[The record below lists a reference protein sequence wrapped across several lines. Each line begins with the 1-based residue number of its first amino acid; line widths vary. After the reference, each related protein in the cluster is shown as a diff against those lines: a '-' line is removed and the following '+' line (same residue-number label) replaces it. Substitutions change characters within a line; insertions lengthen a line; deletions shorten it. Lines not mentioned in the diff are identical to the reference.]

1 MYSLVY
7 IPESITNDV
16 LTKPTARDSSAM
28 HFNSTTNWGKF
39 KVDYESNHINNKK
52 IKKILRKNLIQQQ
65 NYQKTV
71 RWDRAYQ

>member
-28 HFNSTTNWGKF
+28 HFNSTTKWGKI
-39 KVDYESNHINNKK
+39 KVDYESHHINNKK
-52 IKKILRKNLIQQQ
+52 IKKYLIQQQ